1 MLKTDEYNRRKEEVM
16 RRWSWV
22 PVVLLVILVGIVV
35 GVGAYNAGYDHGL
48 AASGHVT
55 QIVRERPGGFG
66 FVLFP
71 LLFFFLFIMLMR
83 AAFWG
88 RRWGGHGRWGP
99 NGPDH
104 GGWKQG
110 RGAMFD
116 EWHRRQH
123 DQASG
128 DHPGAGGE
136 PAAV

>member
-1 MLKTDEYNRRKEEVM
+1 MHILLLHCARE
-16 RRWSWV
+16 WSGTARAFAV
-22 PVVLLVILVGIVV
+22 
-35 GVGAYNAGYDHGL
+35 AARGL

-71 LLFFFLFIMLMR
+71 LLFFFLFVMLMR

-88 RRWGGHGRWGP
+88 RRWGGPGRWGP
-99 NGPDH
+99 HGSDQ

>member
-1 MLKTDEYNRRKEEVM
+1 M

-22 PVVLLVILVGIVV
+22 PVVLLVILIGIVV

-71 LLFFFLFIMLMR
+71 LLFFFLFFMLIR

-88 RRWGGHGRWGP
+88 RRWGGPGRWGP
-99 NGPDH
+99 HGSDQ